1 MQLIIFITILL
12 LLLAFILNKTK
23 INKIEYFYASTN
35 FDQVIDDNTKTY
47 ILWTGGYDSSFRVL
61 QAVIDENKVVQPIY
75 ISDFIDNEKG
85 KNTFRKNTQQE
96 YNAMENITN
105 LIKQK
110 YPEKSNNI
118 LPLIDVKK
126 IDVDDETKYY
136 MKKLKE
142 AKSVRR
148 STCQYGAIAQ
158 LSKDINEN
166 RSDPIYLEIGV
177 VKEDYRVD
185 KFRNIGIYNTINNN
199 VNYKNKTLNKNLNNN
214 AVKIFRFL
222 KFPLIDL
229 NKKDMLE
236 IANKNGYS
244 DILKFSWSCWYPK
257 TNG

>member
-1 MQLIIFITILL
+1 
-12 LLLAFILNKTK
+12 
-23 INKIEYFYASTN
+23 
-35 FDQVIDDNTKTY
+35 
-47 ILWTGGYDSSFRVL
+47 
-61 QAVIDENKVVQPIY
+61 
-75 ISDFIDNEKG
+75 
-85 KNTFRKNTQQE
+85 
-96 YNAMENITN
+96 MENITN

-110 YPEKSNNI
+110 YPEKSHNR

-177 VKEDYRVD
+177 VKEDYRID

-257 TNG
+257 NGKPCRKCIMCKDRII